1 MKSLLNIS
9 VLCLS
14 LAAGAAAREIA
25 GTVPAAV
32 KGAPKADF
40 NLSGLVVKSVAYEKG
55 AVIMPATENKG
66 KTYNDVKLL
75 ARGLYGRIETC
86 FKSGCA
92 KPAAAKSAAPAIK
105 VEGFKPLKSL
115 VRVAN
120 AEISFDKELL
130 VVAGVMASKKEP
142 GDFWIAFPEVLE
154 FKDEAFKASVE
165 NTIKA
170 AWAKN
175 KK

>member
-1 MKSLLNIS
+1 MKSLLNIAI
-9 VLCLS
+9 LCLS
-14 LAAGAAAREIA
+14 LAAGAAALEIA
-25 GTVPAAV
+25 GTVPEAV

-66 KTYNDVKLL
+66 RTYNDVKLL
-75 ARGLYGRIETC
+75 AKGLYGRIETC
-86 FKSGCA
+86 FRSGCA
-92 KPAAAKSAAPAIK
+92 KPAAKSAAPAIK
-105 VEGFKPLKSL
+105 VEGFKPLKSP

-130 VVAGVMASKKEP
+130 VVAGVMASRKEP
-142 GDFWIAFPEVLE
+142 GEFWIAFPEALE

-165 NTIKA
+165 NAVKA

>member
-14 LAAGAAAREIA
+14 LAAGAAALEIA

-75 ARGLYGRIETC
+75 ARGLYGRI
-86 FKSGCA
+86 
-92 KPAAAKSAAPAIK
+92 
-105 VEGFKPLKSL
+105 
-115 VRVAN
+115 
-120 AEISFDKELL
+120 
-130 VVAGVMASKKEP
+130 
-142 GDFWIAFPEVLE
+142 
-154 FKDEAFKASVE
+154 
-165 NTIKA
+165 
-170 AWAKN
+170 
-175 KK
+175 